1 MTIFEFFYNQTTK
14 QIKECFRKA
23 GIEKYVDVPENQH
36 DFCDVFGLEQDNRI
50 RYSYSHNADYQG
62 SMYVYFSMPNTIF
75 PANQIMFDVHYHI
88 RSCKNACSVSL
99 TSVFGYYKDC
109 EFFSEVSDIYDARP
123 DYNNIVCKI
132 DLPGLKSFF
141 GWEAEIDKNTTLAHI
156 YDAVIEYA
164 QTIKPYI
171 DAFVQSTKDGSFEK
185 IWNTY
190 SPKDPFVRGD
200 SIFKGFVITSH
211 IKSWM
216 LIERSGHKM
225 SLDEFVL
232 LNVAT
237 EKKALGNRTGEVY
250 SEDIET
256 RVKACLDL
264 IDAYKNNYVKDTSFN
279 DWCELYEK
287 AYHKMRKR
295 YAEEREKIS
304 KELGIN
310 QKYVG
315 VFCKQWP
322 QNYVPED
329 AYDLDWRDEK
339 WKE

>member
-1 MTIFEFFYNQTTK
+1 MTIFEFFYNQTVK
-14 QIKECFRKA
+14 QIKDGFRKA
-23 GIEKYVDVPENQH
+23 GIEKYVDVPENQQ
-36 DFCDVFGLEQDNRI
+36 DFCEVFGLEQDNRI
-50 RYSYSHNADYQG
+50 SYSYSHDADYQG
-62 SMYVYFSMPNTIF
+62 SMYVYFSVPNTIF
-75 PANQIMFDVHYHI
+75 PANQIRFDAHYHI

-99 TSVFGYYKDC
+99 TSVFGYNEDC

-123 DYNNIVCKI
+123 DYNNIECRI
-132 DLPGLKSFF
+132 DLPGLKRFF

-171 DAFVQSTKDGSFEK
+171 DAFMQSTKDGSFEK

-237 EKKALGNRTGEVY
+237 EKKALGERTGEVY

-256 RVKACLDL
+256 RVKACLD
-264 IDAYKNNYVKDTSFN
+264 IIEAYKSNYIEDTSFN
-279 DWCELYEK
+279 DWCALYEK
-287 AYHKMRKR
+287 ANQEFRNLYETMRSDV
-295 YAEEREKIS
+295 S
-304 KELGIN
+304 KKYGIN
-310 QKYVG
+310 PKYLG
-315 VFCKQWP
+315 VFCKSWL
-322 QNYVPED
+322 QNFVPED
-329 AYDLDWRDEK
+329 AYNIN
-339 WKE
+339 